1 MAGFSPI
8 RATMLSAFLATR
20 AMPTMSSIQG
30 STPTSEGICPMAEM
44 SSFRNTT
51 LSTIIKHMEP
61 NIRHQ
66 PLKISAVFLLPP
78 VAKARGESST
88 SAAVTTYRSVISKKS
103 LTICHII
110 TKFTMT
116 TSSQEAPMLK

>member
-1 MAGFSPI
+1 M
-8 RATMLSAFLATR
+8 
-20 AMPTMSSIQG
+20 
-30 STPTSEGICPMAEM
+30 
-44 SSFRNTT
+44 
-51 LSTIIKHMEP
+51 STIIKHMEP

-88 SAAVTTYRSVISKKS
+88 SAAVTTYRSAISKKS
-103 LTICHII
+103 LTICHIM